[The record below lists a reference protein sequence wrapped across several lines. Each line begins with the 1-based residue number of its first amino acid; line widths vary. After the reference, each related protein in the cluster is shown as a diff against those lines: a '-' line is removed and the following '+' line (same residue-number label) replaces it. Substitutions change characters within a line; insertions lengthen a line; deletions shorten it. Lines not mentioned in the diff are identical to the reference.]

1 MQDVADRI
9 ELITNQVCVPN
20 CQHRYE
26 HITLMEHLNDS
37 AHAAEKPH
45 DCFYIH
51 KAKDL
56 AWALG
61 HNPFVS
67 ESRICELAGRGFC
80 KLKLGGRNAPMPKV
94 MDMLGAYVFEPT
106 GAFCQIRTTVMREYR
121 ELAERRGAPPARHSR
136 QAHRAPP

>member
-1 MQDVADRI
+1 
-9 ELITNQVCVPN
+9 
-20 CQHRYE
+20 
-26 HITLMEHLNDS
+26 MEHLNDS

-94 MDMLGAYVFEPT
+94 ISLPHQAYLPE
-106 GAFCQIRTTVMREYR
+106 GRRAFPAE
-121 ELAERRGAPPARHSR
+121 ELINLLEEG
-136 QAHRAPP
+136 